1 MTDTNRVQRWREAK
15 RQAGKKAV
23 TVWLTSEE
31 ELRLKDTA
39 LTWHCSPSEMMQRAW
54 AHFHPDHPQHIS
66 AETDT
71 LQIRQLIR
79 EELVAMQ
86 AALVSVTDTVMDTVT
101 VTTPGTTARET
112 NATPMPTMAH
122 VTDTGN
128 GNVTD
133 TECPAP
139 PPATSTEDIQAA
151 RAYIEHYHS
160 NAGVQEGGASAVPAA
175 ARPRRG
181 IPKLTPRQVKA
192 LRAKRAKGAKVEML
206 MAQYGISKATVFRYL
221 A

>member
-1 MTDTNRVQRWREAK
+1 MSDSNRVQRWREAK
-15 RQAGKKAV
+15 RQEGKKAL

-31 ELRLKDTA
+31 ELRLKDAA

-54 AHFHPDHPQHIS
+54 AHFHPDHPQRIS

-71 LQIRQLIR
+71 LQLRQLIR
-79 EELVAMQ
+79 EELAAMQ
-86 AALVSVTDTVMDTVT
+86 ATLVPITDTVTDTVAVA
-101 VTTPGTTARET
+101 VPETATRET
-112 NATPMPTMAH
+112 NTAPTPTMAH
-122 VTDTGN
+122 VTDTSN

-133 TECPAP
+133 TESPAP
-139 PPATSTEDIQAA
+139 PLATPTEDIQAA

-160 NAGVQEGGASAVPAA
+160 NAEVQEGGAATAPAA

-181 IPKLTPRQVKA
+181 VPKLTPRQVKA
-192 LRAKRAKGAKVEML
+192 LRAKRAKGAKIEML